1 MTACDKLLQR
11 YDPNFCDMGHD
22 TTLEIPDKLSKAV
35 YHLHLHL
42 ELPVYVTSSFLPP
55 HTNDSSVILT
65 KFSTASICSS
75 RLTNNPIITKGLPN

>member
-11 YDPNFCDMGHD
+11 YDPDFCDMGHD
-22 TTLEIPDKLSKAV
+22 TTLEIPDELSEAV
-35 YHLHLHL
+35 HHLHLHL

-55 HTNDSSVILT
+55 HTNDGSVILT

-75 RLTNNPIITKGLPN
+75 RLTNNPIITKGPPN